1 LIASGTFFYFAGLTP
16 SSIIRMAAQHLTD
29 CKISGNMVASMPKLS
44 VRNLSKSYPN
54 DDSGECK
61 VLDDI
66 SFDVKEG
73 ELLGILG
80 PSGCGKTTLLK
91 IIAGLLEPD
100 QGQVFIDGEE
110 VRTGHNRVG
119 YIFQQESL
127 FPWRTVRQ
135 NIQFGLEIA
144 KIDSLEMK
152 TRVNEII
159 EIVGMEGFEDNY
171 PHEIS
176 GGQARKTEMA
186 RSLVVS
192 PDILVADEALSN
204 LDAQTRNYLQEEFL
218 RVQKRTGS
226 TIIFVSHNVDEAVFM
241 SDRILL
247 MSNIPSRFICEY
259 EIEIP
264 KPRVRT
270 SQECLAYR
278 SDILEVLKVEQEKA
292 MAHAKQ
298 KQAAST

>member
-1 LIASGTFFYFAGLTP
+1 MFASGTFFYFAGLP
-16 SSIIRMAAQHLTD
+16 PLSIIRMIAQHLTD
-29 CKISGNMVASMPKLS
+29 CEIPENLVASMPKLS
-44 VRNLSKSYPN
+44 VRNLTKSYP
-54 DDSGECK
+54 SGNSDEYK

-66 SFDVKEG
+66 SFDVHEG

-100 QGQVFIDGEE
+100 QGQIFIDGEE
-110 VRTGHNRVG
+110 VHMGHNRVG

-127 FPWRTVRQ
+127 FPWRTVRE

-144 KIDSLEMK
+144 KVDPLEMK

-247 MSNIPSRFICEY
+247 MSNIPSKLIAEY
-259 EIEIP
+259 VVEIP

-270 SQECLAYR
+270 SQECLSYR
-278 SDILEVLKVEQEKA
+278 SNILDVLKVEQEKA

-298 KQAAST
+298 KQAVST

>member
-1 LIASGTFFYFAGLTP
+1 MS
-16 SSIIRMAAQHLTD
+16 
-29 CKISGNMVASMPKLS
+29 KLS

-54 DDSGECK
+54 GDSEEIE

-66 SFDVKEG
+66 SFEVHEG
-73 ELLGILG
+73 ELLGIVG

-100 QGQVFIDGEE
+100 EGQVFIDGKE
-110 VRTGHNRVG
+110 VHPGHNRVG

-135 NIQFGLEIA
+135 NIQFGLEVA
-144 KIDSLEMK
+144 NVDSSVMK
-152 TRVNEII
+152 AQVDEII
-159 EIVGMEGFEDNY
+159 EIVGMEGLEDNY
-171 PHEIS
+171 PHEVS

-204 LDAQTRNYLQEEFL
+204 LDAQTRNYLQEEIL
-218 RVQKRTGS
+218 RIQEKTGS
-226 TIIFVSHNVDEAVFM
+226 TILFVSHNVDEAVFM
-241 SDRILL
+241 SERILVL
-247 MSNIPSRFICEY
+247 SNIPAKMIAEY
-259 EIEIP
+259 EVDVP
-264 KPRVRT
+264 KPRIRT
-270 SQECLAYR
+270 SPECLSYR

-292 MAHAKQ
+292 
-298 KQAAST
+298 

>member
-1 LIASGTFFYFAGLTP
+1 
-16 SSIIRMAAQHLTD
+16 
-29 CKISGNMVASMPKLS
+29 MPKLS
-44 VRNLSKSYPN
+44 VRNLSKSYSN
-54 DDSGECK
+54 GEHDEVE
-61 VLDDI
+61 VLENI
-66 SFDVKEG
+66 SFNVHEG
-73 ELLGILG
+73 ELLGIVG

-100 QGQVFIDGEE
+100 EGQVFIDGKE
-110 VRTGHNRVG
+110 VHPGHNRVG

-135 NIQFGLEIA
+135 NIQFGLEVA
-144 KIDSLEMK
+144 HVDPTDMNK
-152 TRVNEII
+152 RVDEII
-159 EIVGMEGFEDNY
+159 EIVGMEGLEDNY

-204 LDAQTRNYLQEEFL
+204 LDAQTRNHLQEEIL
-218 RVQKRTGS
+218 RIQKSTGS
-226 TIIFVSHNVDEAVFM
+226 TIVFVSHNVDEAVFM
-241 SDRILL
+241 SERILVL
-247 MSNIPSRFICEY
+247 SNIPAKIIAEY
-259 EIEIP
+259 NVEVP
-264 KPRVRT
+264 KPRNRA

-292 MAHAKQ
+292 MSRSRQ
-298 KQAAST
+298 KQSVST

>member
-1 LIASGTFFYFAGLTP
+1 MI
-16 SSIIRMAAQHLTD
+16 
-29 CKISGNMVASMPKLS
+29 
-44 VRNLSKSYPN
+44 
-54 DDSGECK
+54 E

-66 SFDVKEG
+66 SFDVNEG
-73 ELLGILG
+73 ELLCILG

-100 QGQVFIDGEE
+100 KGKVFIDGKE
-110 VRTGHNRVG
+110 VLPGHNRVG

-135 NIQFGLEIA
+135 NIEFGLEVA
-144 KIDSLEMK
+144 NSDKSEMK
-152 TRVNEII
+152 VRVEEII
-159 EIVGMEGFEDNY
+159 GIVGMEGFEDNY

-192 PDILVADEALSN
+192 PDTLVADEAFSN

-218 RVQKRTGS
+218 RIRDKTGS

-241 SDRILL
+241 GDRILVL
-247 MSNIPSRFICEY
+247 SNIPARILAEY
-259 EIEIP
+259 KVDIP
-264 KPRVRT
+264 KPRIRT

-278 SDILEVLKVEQEKA
+278 SDILDVLKVEQEKA
-292 MAHAKQ
+292 MSRSRQ
-298 KQAAST
+298 KQSASI

>member
-1 LIASGTFFYFAGLTP
+1 MS
-16 SSIIRMAAQHLTD
+16 
-29 CKISGNMVASMPKLS
+29 KLS
-44 VRNLSKSYPN
+44 VRNLSMSYPN
-54 DDSGECK
+54 GDSEDVE
-61 VLDDI
+61 VLDNI
-66 SFDVKEG
+66 SFDVHEG
-73 ELLGILG
+73 ELLGIVG

-91 IIAGLLEPD
+91 IIAGLLEQD
-100 QGQVFIDGEE
+100 EGQVFIDGQE
-110 VRTGHNRVG
+110 VQPGHNRVG

-135 NIQFGLEIA
+135 NIQFGLEVA
-144 KIDSLEMK
+144 KTDKSEMN
-152 TRVNEII
+152 TRVDEII
-159 EIVGMEGFEDNY
+159 EIVGMDGLEDNF

-204 LDAQTRNYLQEEFL
+204 LDAQTRNHLQEEIL
-218 RVQKRTGS
+218 RIQKTTGS

-241 SDRILL
+241 SERILI
-247 MSNIPSRFICEY
+247 MSNIPAKILAEY
-259 EIEIP
+259 EVDVP
-264 KPRVRT
+264 KPRIRT

-292 MAHAKQ
+292 M
-298 KQAAST
+298 SRSR

>member
-1 LIASGTFFYFAGLTP
+1 MI
-16 SSIIRMAAQHLTD
+16 AQHLTD
-29 CKISGNMVASMPKLS
+29 CEIPENLVASMPKLS
-44 VRNLSKSYPN
+44 VRNLTKSYP
-54 DDSGECK
+54 SGNSDEYK

-66 SFDVKEG
+66 SFDVHEG

-100 QGQVFIDGEE
+100 QGQIFIDGEE
-110 VRTGHNRVG
+110 VHMGHNRVG

-127 FPWRTVRQ
+127 FPWRTVRE

-144 KIDSLEMK
+144 KVDPLEMK

-226 TIIFVSHNVDEAVFM
+226 TIIFVSHNVDEAVFL

-247 MSNIPSRFICEY
+247 MSNIPSKLIAEY
-259 EIEIP
+259 VVEIP

-270 SQECLAYR
+270 SQECLSYR
-278 SDILEVLKVEQEKA
+278 SNILDVLKVEQEKA

-298 KQAAST
+298 KQAVST

>member
-1 LIASGTFFYFAGLTP
+1 MI
-16 SSIIRMAAQHLTD
+16 AQHLTD
-29 CKISGNMVASMPKLS
+29 CEIPENLVASMPKLS
-44 VRNLSKSYPN
+44 VRNLTKSYP
-54 DDSGECK
+54 SGNSDEYK

-66 SFDVKEG
+66 SFDVHEG

-100 QGQVFIDGEE
+100 QGQIFIDGEE
-110 VRTGHNRVG
+110 VHMGHNRVG

-127 FPWRTVRQ
+127 FPWRTVRE

-144 KIDSLEMK
+144 KVDPLEMK

-247 MSNIPSRFICEY
+247 MSNIPSKLIAEY
-259 EIEIP
+259 VVEIP

-270 SQECLAYR
+270 SQECLSYR
-278 SDILEVLKVEQEKA
+278 SNILDVLKVEQEKA

-298 KQAAST
+298 KQAVST

>member
-1 LIASGTFFYFAGLTP
+1 
-16 SSIIRMAAQHLTD
+16 
-29 CKISGNMVASMPKLS
+29 MPKLS

-54 DDSGECK
+54 GDSDEEIH

-66 SFDVKEG
+66 SFDVHEG
-73 ELLGILG
+73 ELLGIVG

-100 QGQVFIDGEE
+100 EGQVFIDKEE
-110 VRTGHNRVG
+110 VHTGHNRVG

-144 KIDSLEMK
+144 KVDPDEMN
-152 TRVNEII
+152 TRVDEII
-159 EIVGMEGFEDNY
+159 KIVGMEDLEDNY

-204 LDAQTRNYLQEEFL
+204 LDAQTRNYLQEEIL
-218 RVQKRTGS
+218 RIQKRTGS
-226 TIIFVSHNVDEAVFM
+226 TILFVSHNVDEAVFM
-241 SDRILL
+241 SERILVL
-247 MSNIPSRFICEY
+247 SNIPARIIAEY

-264 KPRVRT
+264 KPRIRT

-278 SDILEVLKVEQEKA
+278 RDILDLLKVEQEKA
-292 MAHAKQ
+292 MNRTRQ
-298 KQAAST
+298 KQSASI